1 MEEDIKFDLEGGEPG
16 AVSAALTRSDK
27 LRFQRELRGLELKA
41 YSGVLEALRA
51 SGKPNS
57 EKETV
62 IKTLKDFFHVSEDRH
77 KAELRVLA
85 YDERLS
91 LICRQLSGYHFT
103 EEWAGEAQRV
113 YVPLRNQSYS
123 LYHAHP
129 STSANITSPHKTR
142 VLRKVILDDAPD
154 VESDEDVNSDV
165 EEEMELIDRVFKKYR
180 ICNGWQAEE
189 TKPLTIAV
197 EPGAGNEKEFE
208 ELELNMKRKLKSR
221 SKKPSPAK
229 SPDITEAPKTPTKP
243 NNVVNEKSDSAVRGR
258 GVKRKNSEES
268 ESPLEKSST
277 FTSKKLSIKP
287 RNVLKVKKAKKSQP
301 PPPKVKIPIPIP
313 LEELESEEIK
323 AKESSEETTSADEG
337 ENGPLPLEESSR
349 VMSPVFSEVI
359 RSSFIARG
367 RGRGLR
373 GRVGIERKRNN
384 LVTSP
389 SKIKTGKHRA
399 RTPSQK
405 SGKTKGSNSTT
416 GSRRKSKLN
425 EKIDYDEVLMDLDN
439 NEVEKQQLS
448 PYTTINDDISKRFLE
463 NQEHERIND
472 ARTAFKDYRSSE
484 ECVVTY
490 TETLPINFNP
500 DDMEQVNDG
509 VFKRPL
515 PPSRGPKHWEILDA
529 RLTQEERI
537 ADENVSKQHDAN
549 LGEGYLTHHQ
559 HPETSMMA
567 NHINDMTNPSTPKSP
582 EQNQAHKKQRIKSPL
597 IVNPN
602 INPPNVSKVPLPA
615 PVFSTSLNAV
625 NKKRSK
631 PISVVD
637 SLNLHLPTSATASS
651 LAASSNNRRPGTSTG
666 CSMFSNSS
674 ALIAGARGTAPGILQ
689 QQRKAQPHILANSKV
704 HQRTF
709 LPAVNSSIC
718 SSVNT
723 NILPVPGS
731 PVSLACPPN
740 TVAANPVASA
750 QAVQISN
757 SPIPISAISSVTPT
771 AIPFQSYPTSN
782 SPNLNINAPGVP
794 IGHVNRSAAGTNII
808 FVQKANGPTV
818 ASSTTVPNNVYP
830 LKTPPRAV
838 ILRRTQIPR
847 QGNVMILDVQKNQ
860 LVGTGQVP
868 PFLQTARILNAPGEL
883 SLLNLQQQPNASPRK
898 SSPSPAPIIVSQS
911 SSSSVQNVLP
921 PAHFQKSNETINP
934 VNQESFVVTVS
945 ESASVPPQTSVLN
958 AVDDATVFQQDQLS
972 EKTSSSDGVSESS
985 TQAQEASQ
993 DAQYAQIEAEL
1004 MQMEEGNFEDVVYE
1018 EEVTTEVIPL
1028 EDGVTGG
1035 DEQYIYEN
1043 NACANADGEGLNQ
1056 ETHNASSV
1064 SGSSTDTASE
1074 NETSIHS
1081 FESPDHD
1088 GNRLNSIKT
1097 VSLSPMGEAKIA
1109 SEAIS
1114 RAISLSKSSSPAKRL
1129 TFTTPITS
1137 GTTTFSIGKSIT
1149 CSMANESIM
1158 SNLPIIYQAST
1169 TTMKS
1174 PAIVIEDSAT
1184 SFQLGKSQV
1193 PIEMEVTMHNND
1205 VHDHAHLQ
1213 ENVNTG

>member
-1 MEEDIKFDLEGGEPG
+1 MMEEDIKLELEEEGT
-16 AVSAALTRSDK
+16 SAALIRNQK
-27 LRFQRELRGLELKA
+27 LHFQRELRGLELKA

-62 IKTLKDFFHVSEDRH
+62 IKTLRDFFHISEDRH

-85 YDERLS
+85 YDDRLS
-91 LICRQLSGYHFT
+91 LICRQLSGYNFT

-113 YVPLRNQSYS
+113 YIPLSNQSYS

-129 STSANITSPHKTR
+129 STSANYIKSQHQVR
-142 VLRKVILDDAPD
+142 VLQKAILEDTTDE
-154 VESDEDVNSDV
+154 ESDEDDLDSDV
-165 EEEMELIDRVFKKYR
+165 ESEMDIIDKVFKKYR
-180 ICNGWQAEE
+180 ICSGWQTEE
-189 TKPLTIAV
+189 TKPISIAV
-197 EPGAGNEKEFE
+197 DHGTGNEKEFE
-208 ELELNMKRKLKSR
+208 EMELEMKKKLKSR

-243 NNVVNEKSDSAVRGR
+243 NNVNYEKSESPVRGR
-258 GVKRKNSEES
+258 GVKRKNSEEL
-268 ESPLEKSST
+268 EPVAPEKSST

-287 RNVLKVKKAKKSQP
+287 RNVLKVKKSRKSQP
-301 PPPKVKIPIPIP
+301 PPKIKIPAPIP
-313 LEELESEEIK
+313 LEELESEDIK

-373 GRVGIERKRNN
+373 GRVGMERKRNN
-384 LVTSP
+384 ISTSP
-389 SKIKTGKHRA
+389 SKVKTGKHRP

-405 SGKTKGSNSTT
+405 SGKAKGSNSTT

-448 PYTTINDDISKRFLE
+448 PYTSNDDVSKRFQE
-463 NQEHERIND
+463 IQEHERSID
-472 ARTAFKDYRSSE
+472 GRTAFKDYRSSE
-484 ECVVTY
+484 ECVTY

-529 RLTQEERI
+529 RLTHEERI
-537 ADENVSKQHDAN
+537 SDENISKHDPN
-549 LGEGYLTHHQ
+549 PGEGFGTHHQ
-559 HPETSMMA
+559 NSETSMMA
-567 NHINDMTNPSTPKSP
+567 NHINDLPNPSSLSKSP
-582 EQNQAHKKQRIKSPL
+582 DQMQPHKKQRIKSPL

-718 SSVNT
+718 SGVNVNT
-723 NILPVPGS
+723 NILPVAGS
-731 PVSLACPPN
+731 PVTLACPSN
-740 TVAANPVASA
+740 AVAANPSASA

-771 AIPFQSYPTSN
+771 AIPFQSFPAAN
-782 SPNLNINAPGVP
+782 SPNLNINTPGMP

-818 ASSTTVPNNVYP
+818 ASSTAVPNNVYP

-847 QGNVMILDVQKNQ
+847 QGNVMILDMQKNQ

-868 PFLQTARILNAPGEL
+868 PFLQNARILNAPGEL
-883 SLLNLQQQPNASPRK
+883 SMLNIQQQANSSPRK
-898 SSPSPAPIIVSQS
+898 SGPSPSPIIVSQS
-911 SSSSVQNVLP
+911 SSSSSIQNVQP
-921 PAHFQKSNETINP
+921 PSLFQKPNETTSP
-934 VNQESFVVTVS
+934 VSTESFVVTVS
-945 ESASVPPQTSVLN
+945 EPSSGPVHVPVVN
-958 AVDDATVFQQDQLS
+958 ATVDANAFQQDQIT
-972 EKTSSSDGVSESS
+972 EKESPSNTETS
-985 TQAQEASQ
+985 TQVQEVSQ

-1028 EDGVTGG
+1028 EEGVVH
-1035 DEQYIYEN
+1035 EQYIYDN
-1043 NACANADGEGLNQ
+1043 NTCTNSDGEAVIQ
-1056 ETHNASSV
+1056 ESHNASSA

-1074 NETSIHS
+1074 NEVSIHT
-1081 FESPDHD
+1081 FESPEHD
-1088 GNRLNSIKT
+1088 NNRLNSIKT
-1097 VSLSPMGEAKIA
+1097 VALSPMGEAKIA

-1114 RAISLSKSSSPAKRL
+1114 RAISLSKASPNKRL

-1137 GTTTFSIGKSIT
+1137 GTTTFSIGRSIT

-1158 SNLPIIYQAST
+1158 SSLPIMYQAST
-1169 TTMKS
+1169 ASLKS
-1174 PAIVIEDSAT
+1174 PAIVIEGDSAA

-1193 PIEMEVTMHNND
+1193 PIEVEVTMHNND
-1205 VHDHAHLQ
+1205 VHEHTPTHLQ